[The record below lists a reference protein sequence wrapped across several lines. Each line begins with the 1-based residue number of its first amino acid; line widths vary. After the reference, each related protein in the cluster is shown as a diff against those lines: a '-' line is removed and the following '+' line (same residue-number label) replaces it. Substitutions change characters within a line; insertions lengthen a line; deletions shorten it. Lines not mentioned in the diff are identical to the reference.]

1 MISDDARYRILR
13 ILDASPDISQR
24 QLAEELGI
32 SLGKVNYCLQTLI
45 EKGIIKAGN
54 FSKNP
59 NKKNYLYM
67 LTPEGVMHKAAITA
81 QFLKRKM
88 AEYEALKL
96 EIEELKQEMGL
107 PMHASAPATALPKT
121 SSPEGSLD

>member
-1 MISDDARYRILR
+1 MISDDARYRIIK
-13 ILDASPDISQR
+13 ILDDSPDISQR

-32 SLGKVNYCLQTLI
+32 SLGKVNYCLQTLV

-96 EIEELKQEMGL
+96 EIEEIRQEMGL
-107 PMHASAPATALPKT
+107 PMHTSVSATAMPST
-121 SSPEGSLD
+121 TSPEGSQD

>member
-1 MISDDARYRILR
+1 MISDDARYRILK
-13 ILDASPDISQR
+13 ILDDNPDISQR

-32 SLGKVNYCLQTLI
+32 SLGKVNYCLQSLI

-67 LTPEGVMHKAAITA
+67 LTPEGVLHKAAITA

-96 EIEELKQEMGL
+96 EIEDLKQEMGL
-107 PMHASAPATALPKT
+107 PGHGDVSAAAIQNTT
-121 SSPEGSLD
+121 SPHGSLD